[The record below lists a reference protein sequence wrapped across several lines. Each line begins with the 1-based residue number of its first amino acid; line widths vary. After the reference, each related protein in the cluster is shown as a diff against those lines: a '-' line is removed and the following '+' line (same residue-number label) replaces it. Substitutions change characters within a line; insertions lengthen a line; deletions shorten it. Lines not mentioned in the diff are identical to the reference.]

1 MGNETLSGRLTVALN
16 KTACLLALAL
26 FAPSFQPCK
35 SEAAQ
40 SDSNAQSAAQNQT
53 PPQPDSQ
60 QANEAIIPAP
70 SKFSER
76 FVGSIGKY
84 AVRMKLECDGAAL
97 TGSYFYERTGAFS
110 VVMRTL
116 WLEGRIGAGGK
127 VTLTE
132 TNYGTDGQKKTG
144 EFKGNLDGLGA
155 NGESQLRFSGLWTG
169 KDGKQLPFSLLQV
182 RFDLGGPKIVKKKKK
197 IASKKL
203 NYEIETEAPQL
214 AGAAPGLGEQFDRAV
229 ANLIAA
235 RASEFKKEA
244 SLNCGGIE
252 RVCKLWGSY
261 EIKDADKDFISILF
275 SFDVDAGGIRPTT
288 NYGALNYDLNRNAR
302 LKLADLFTPNS
313 NYLKVISDYSIKELL
328 KMGMN
333 SDDANG
339 AGPKLG
345 NFHSWTIAPYG
356 LDISFDR
363 GQIVNWASGEFG
375 VVIPYSVLKPIIK
388 PDGPLARFVK

>member
-1 MGNETLSGRLTVALN
+1 
-16 KTACLLALAL
+16 
-26 FAPSFQPCK
+26 
-35 SEAAQ
+35 
-40 SDSNAQSAAQNQT
+40 
-53 PPQPDSQ
+53 
-60 QANEAIIPAP
+60 
-70 SKFSER
+70 
-76 FVGSIGKY
+76 
-84 AVRMKLECDGAAL
+84 
-97 TGSYFYERTGAFS
+97 
-110 VVMRTL
+110 
-116 WLEGRIGAGGK
+116 
-127 VTLTE
+127 
-132 TNYGTDGQKKTG
+132 
-144 EFKGNLDGLGA
+144 
-155 NGESQLRFSGLWTG
+155 
-169 KDGKQLPFSLLQV
+169 LLQV

-235 RASEFKKEA
+235 RTSEFKKEA
-244 SLNCGGIE
+244 SLGCGGLE
-252 RVCKLWGSY
+252 RVCKLGGSY

-288 NYGALNYDLNRNAR
+288 IYGALNYDLNRNAR
-302 LKLADLFTPNS
+302 LKPADLFIPNS

-328 KMGMN
+328 KLGMN
-333 SDDANG
+333 SLDANG

-388 PDGPLARFVK
+388 PDGPLARFVN